1 MRGRA
6 SRNGFAITVYHF
18 GTRPRRITEASGR
31 LVAEPA
37 GTRII
42 VRLAMS
48 PLDAACLVFWF
59 GFAIAFAITPGWFAI
74 DTPAAASPE
83 APAGWLLLGL
93 PLVGLA
99 VCLLRRWASRDDDV
113 LIQEMLV
120 GSLDAEVVNGEPGH

>member
-18 GTRPRRITEASGR
+18 GTRPRRITEASGS

-48 PLDAACLVFWF
+48 RLDAASLIFWF
-59 GFAIAFAITPGWFAI
+59 VFAISFAVTLGWSAI
-74 DTPAAASPE
+74 DAPAAASPE

-93 PLVGLA
+93 PLVGL
-99 VCLLRRWASRDDDV
+99 VICLFRRWASRDDDV

-120 GSLDAEVVNGEPGH
+120 GSLDAEVVNGEPGT